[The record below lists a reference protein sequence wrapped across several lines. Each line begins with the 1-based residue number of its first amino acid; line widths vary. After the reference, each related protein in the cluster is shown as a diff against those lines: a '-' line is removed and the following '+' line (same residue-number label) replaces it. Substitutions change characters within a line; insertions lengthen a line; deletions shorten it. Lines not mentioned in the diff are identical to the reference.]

1 MEERKAAREMGESK
15 REGNEKERTERER
28 GRERKIQEIESDG
41 GKIDRRRESRRAQ
54 REHGI

>member
-1 MEERKAAREMGESK
+1 MRARE
-15 REGNEKERTERER
+15 REMRKKGQRER